1 VQIVNSLPKFSA
13 WLSELISRVD
23 NMAGDCPRTRIEL
36 SHVVSN
42 LRVFHRIG
50 KIMKNSSRVVSPGKP
65 SGRSTNHRGPHPGAH
80 RTLTAAGVGTRPI
93 VAVFGSSQ
101 PRRGDDLYKSS
112 LMMGA
117 LLGRYGF
124 DVMTGGYKGV
134 MEAVSRGA
142 HGNGAHVVGVT
153 MARFE
158 DRVNRYV
165 MDEVRTGNF
174 YERFR
179 WLVDRAD
186 AYIAMGGGIGTLA
199 EVTFTW
205 QELQLG
211 MVSKRP
217 LVLVGPRWRALFKCF
232 TEQLIPTPGIFDP
245 MTLVDT
251 PEQAAEFLCD
261 SFRLTPTQPTRT
273 ANGRPIG

>member
-1 VQIVNSLPKFSA
+1 MKKTSSLA
-13 WLSELISRVD
+13 
-23 NMAGDCPRTRIEL
+23 A
-36 SHVVSN
+36 HA
-42 LRVFHRIG
+42 H
-50 KIMKNSSRVVSPGKP
+50 GKP
-65 SGRSTNHRGPHPGAH
+65 NGPSTNHRSTPLHAH
-80 RTLTAAGVGTRPI
+80 RSLRTAGMGKRPI

-101 PRRGDDLYKSS
+101 PRQSDELYKSS
-112 LMMGA
+112 LLMGA
-117 LLGRYGF
+117 LLGRSGF

-142 HGNGAHVVGVT
+142 RANGAHVVGIT

-165 MDEVRTGNF
+165 RDEIRTANF

-186 AYIAMGGGIGTLA
+186 AYVAMGGGIGTLA

-211 MVSKRP
+211 MVQKRP

-232 TEQLIPTPGIFDP
+232 AEQLIPTPGIFEP

-251 PEQAAEFLCD
+251 PEEAADFLRD
-261 SFRLTPTQPTRT
+261 SFGLEPHAPPR
-273 ANGRPIG
+273 AAI

>member
-1 VQIVNSLPKFSA
+1 
-13 WLSELISRVD
+13 
-23 NMAGDCPRTRIEL
+23 M
-36 SHVVSN
+36 
-42 LRVFHRIG
+42 
-50 KIMKNSSRVVSPGKP
+50 
-65 SGRSTNHRGPHPGAH
+65 
-80 RTLTAAGVGTRPI
+80 GTRPI

-101 PRRGDDLYKSS
+101 PRRGAELYKSS

-117 LLGRYGF
+117 LLGRFGF
-124 DVMTGGYKGV
+124 DVMTGGYTGV

-142 HGNGAHVVGVT
+142 HGNGAHIVGIT

-165 MDEVRTGNF
+165 MDEIRTANF

-186 AYIAMGGGIGTLA
+186 AYVAMGGGIGTLA

-211 MVSKRP
+211 MVPKRP

-232 TEQLIPTPGIFDP
+232 AEQLIPTPGIFDP
-245 MTLVDT
+245 MKLVDT
-251 PEQAAEFLCD
+251 PEEAAEFLCGC
-261 SFRLTPTQPTRT
+261 FGLEAHPPTRG
-273 ANGRPIG
+273 AGSLG

>member
-1 VQIVNSLPKFSA
+1 
-13 WLSELISRVD
+13 
-23 NMAGDCPRTRIEL
+23 M
-36 SHVVSN
+36 
-42 LRVFHRIG
+42 
-50 KIMKNSSRVVSPGKP
+50 
-65 SGRSTNHRGPHPGAH
+65 GA
-80 RTLTAAGVGTRPI
+80 RPI

-101 PRRGDDLYKSS
+101 ARRDDELYEAS

-117 LLGRYGF
+117 LLGRLGF

-142 HGNGAHVVGVT
+142 HGNGAHVVGIT

-165 MDEVRTGNF
+165 MDEIRTANF

-186 AYIAMGGGIGTLA
+186 GYVAMGGGIGTLA
-199 EVTFTW
+199 EITFTW

-211 MVSKRP
+211 MVPKRP
-217 LVLVGPRWRALFKCF
+217 LVLVGPRWRALFECF
-232 TEQLIPTPGIFDP
+232 AEQLIPTPGVFDP
-245 MTLVDT
+245 LKLVDT
-251 PEQAAEFLCD
+251 PQEAAEFL
-261 SFRLTPTQPTRT
+261 SGWFRLEVRAQPPGARSL
-273 ANGRPIG
+273 A

>member
-1 VQIVNSLPKFSA
+1 
-13 WLSELISRVD
+13 
-23 NMAGDCPRTRIEL
+23 M
-36 SHVVSN
+36 
-42 LRVFHRIG
+42 
-50 KIMKNSSRVVSPGKP
+50 
-65 SGRSTNHRGPHPGAH
+65 
-80 RTLTAAGVGTRPI
+80 GTRPI

-101 PRRGDDLYKSS
+101 SRRGDELYKSS
-112 LMMGA
+112 LTMGA
-117 LLGRYGF
+117 LLARCGF

-142 HGNGAHVVGVT
+142 HANGAHVVGIT

-158 DRVNRYV
+158 DHINRYV
-165 MDEVRTGNF
+165 IDEIRTANF

-186 AYIAMGGGIGTLA
+186 AYVGMGGGIGTLA

-211 MVSKRP
+211 MVPKRP

-232 TEQLIPTPGIFDP
+232 AAQLIPTPGVFDP
-245 MTLVDT
+245 MKLVDT
-251 PEQAAEFLCD
+251 PEDAVEFLCG
-261 SFRLTPTQPTRT
+261 SFGFEYADART
-273 ANGRPIG
+273 SASRAAI

>member
-1 VQIVNSLPKFSA
+1 MGS
-13 WLSELISRVD
+13 
-23 NMAGDCPRTRIEL
+23 
-36 SHVVSN
+36 
-42 LRVFHRIG
+42 
-50 KIMKNSSRVVSPGKP
+50 
-65 SGRSTNHRGPHPGAH
+65 
-80 RTLTAAGVGTRPI
+80 RPI
-93 VAVFGSSQ
+93 IAVFGSSQ
-101 PRRGDDLYKSS
+101 SRRGDDLYESS
-112 LMMGA
+112 LRMGA
-117 LLGRYGF
+117 LLGRIGF

-142 HGNGAHVVGVT
+142 HSNGAHVVGIT

-165 MDEVRTGNF
+165 MDEIRTANF

-186 AYIAMGGGIGTLA
+186 GYIAMGGGIGTLA

-211 MVSKRP
+211 MLPKRP

-232 TEQLIPTPGIFDP
+232 AEHLIPTDGIFAP
-245 MTLVDT
+245 MKLLDS
-251 PEQAAEFLCD
+251 PQEAAEFL
-261 SFRLTPTQPTRT
+261 SGWFRLEGHPGMDG
-273 ANGRPIG
+273 AKALE

>member
-1 VQIVNSLPKFSA
+1 
-13 WLSELISRVD
+13 
-23 NMAGDCPRTRIEL
+23 M
-36 SHVVSN
+36 
-42 LRVFHRIG
+42 
-50 KIMKNSSRVVSPGKP
+50 
-65 SGRSTNHRGPHPGAH
+65 
-80 RTLTAAGVGTRPI
+80 GTRPI

-101 PRRGDDLYKSS
+101 PRRGEELYKSS
-112 LMMGA
+112 LLMGT
-117 LLGRYGF
+117 LLGRFGF

-142 HGNGAHVVGVT
+142 HDNGAHVVGIT

-165 MDEVRTGNF
+165 MDEIRTANF

-186 AYIAMGGGIGTLA
+186 AYVAMCGGIGTLA

-211 MVSKRP
+211 MVPRRP
-217 LVLVGPRWRALFKCF
+217 LVLVGGRWRALFKCF
-232 TEQLIPTPGIFDP
+232 AEELIPTKGIFEP
-245 MTLVDT
+245 MKLVET
-251 PEQAAEFLCD
+251 PEEAAEFLCGW
-261 SFRLTPTQPTRT
+261 FRLEE
-273 ANGRPIG
+273 RPLGK

>member
-1 VQIVNSLPKFSA
+1 MKKSSA
-13 WLSELISRVD
+13 
-23 NMAGDCPRTRIEL
+23 
-36 SHVVSN
+36 VVSQ
-42 LRVFHRIG
+42 G
-50 KIMKNSSRVVSPGKP
+50 KSNGL
-65 SGRSTNHRGPHPGAH
+65 STNHRSPHPRAH
-80 RTLTAAGVGTRPI
+80 RSLRTAGMGARPI

-112 LMMGA
+112 LLMGA
-117 LLGRYGF
+117 LLGRIGF

-142 HGNGAHVVGVT
+142 HDNGAHVAGIT

-165 MDEVRTGNF
+165 ADEIRTANF

-186 AYIAMGGGIGTLA
+186 AYVAMGGGIGTLA

-232 TEQLIPTPGIFDP
+232 AEQLIPTPGIFEP

-251 PEQAAEFLCD
+251 PEEAAEFLVN
-261 SFRLTPTQPTRT
+261 SFGLEPFASPR
-273 ANGRPIG
+273 AAI

>member
-1 VQIVNSLPKFSA
+1 MKKSNNLA
-13 WLSELISRVD
+13 
-23 NMAGDCPRTRIEL
+23 
-36 SHVVSN
+36 SHE
-42 LRVFHRIG
+42 
-50 KIMKNSSRVVSPGKP
+50 KP
-65 SGRSTNHRGPHPGAH
+65 DGRSTNHRSPRPHRSL
-80 RTLTAAGVGTRPI
+80 RTAGMGKRPI

-101 PRRGDDLYKSS
+101 PRRTDELYKSS
-112 LMMGA
+112 LLMGA
-117 LLGRYGF
+117 LLGRSGF
-124 DVMTGGYKGV
+124 DVMTGGYTGV

-142 HGNGAHVVGVT
+142 QANGAHVIGVT

-165 MDEVRTGNF
+165 LDEVRTSNF

-186 AYIAMGGGIGTLA
+186 AYVAMGGGIGTLA

-232 TEQLIPTPGIFDP
+232 AEQLIPTPGIFEP

-251 PEQAAEFLCD
+251 PDQAAEFLRE
-261 SFRLTPTQPTRT
+261 SFALEPHPPR
-273 ANGRPIG
+273 ASI